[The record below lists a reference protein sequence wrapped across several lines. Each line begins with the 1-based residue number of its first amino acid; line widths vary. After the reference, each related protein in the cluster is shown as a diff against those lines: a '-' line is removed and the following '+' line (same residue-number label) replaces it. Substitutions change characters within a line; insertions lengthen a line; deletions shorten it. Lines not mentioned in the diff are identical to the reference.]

1 MKSDNK
7 MTFVLTEAQM
17 HYYQTTNVGKG
28 TGQIVEIGWSEPVE
42 PAEKKY
48 SPNQV
53 LTNKQ
58 IDILTAPNTTWKG
71 GVIAESIDFEGA
83 QMALSQCEM
92 EYLQALECK
101 VDIGKAIV
109 ADLESMDSE
118 GEFTNQVFSAE
129 LINKVNEE
137 RPWTGGVVV
146 AETDFT
152 DESSLVY
159 EIREMI
165 KAIAAY
171 HKHTFKKTSLG
182 YVICAEKRKLNISRD
197 GLVGGYF
204 SVVPFDGFEDYDFWI
219 NKVKTDSYGTVIAD
233 NIAFHLS
240 KTKNAKGKFR

>member
-1 MKSDNK
+1 MKSDN
-7 MTFVLTEAQM
+7 
-17 HYYQTTNVGKG
+17 
-28 TGQIVEIGWSEPVE
+28 
-42 PAEKKY
+42 KY

-58 IDILTAPNTTWKG
+58 IDILTAPNSTWKG
-71 GVIAESIDFEGA
+71 GVIAETIDFEGA
-83 QMALSQCEM
+83 QLALSQYEI
-92 EYLQALECK
+92 EYLQALECV
-101 VDIGKAIV
+101 VDIGKAII
-109 ADLESMDSE
+109 ADLESPVDNLESE
-118 GEFTNQVFSAE
+118 CEFINQVFSAE
-129 LINKVNEE
+129 IISKVNKE

-171 HKHTFKKTSLG
+171 HKHTFKNTSLG
-182 YVICAEKRKLNISRD
+182 YVICAEKRKLNISHD

-204 SVVPFDGFEDYDFWI
+204 SVEPFDGFDDYDFWI
-219 NKVKTDSYGTVIAD
+219 NKVKTSSYGTVIAD

-240 KTKNAKGKFR
+240 KTKDAKGKFR

>member
-1 MKSDNK
+1 
-7 MTFVLTEAQM
+7 MTFVLTESQM

-28 TGQIVEIGWSEPVE
+28 TGQIVEIDWSEPVE

-83 QMALSQCEM
+83 QMALTQCEM
-92 EYLQALECK
+92 EYLQASECK

-118 GEFTNQVFSAE
+118 GEFTNQVLSAE
-129 LINKVNEE
+129 IINKVNEE
-137 RPWTGGVVV
+137 HPWTGGVVV

-152 DESSLVY
+152 DESSLLY

-171 HKHTFKKTSLG
+171 HKHAFKNTSLG
-182 YVICAEKRKLNISRD
+182 YVIRADKRRLNITHD

-204 SVVPFDGFEDYDFWI
+204 SVEPFDGFDDYDFWI
-219 NKVKTDSYGTVIAD
+219 NKVKTSSYGTVIAD

-240 KTKNAKGKFR
+240 KTKGANGKFR

>member
-1 MKSDNK
+1 MKPDNK
-7 MTFVLTEAQM
+7 MNFVLTEAQM
-17 HYYQTTNVGKG
+17 NYYQTTNVGKG
-28 TGQIVEIGWSEPVE
+28 TGQIVEIDWSEPVE

-71 GVIAESIDFEGA
+71 GVIAETIDFEGA
-83 QMALSQCEM
+83 QMVLSQYEM

-129 LINKVNEE
+129 LINEVNEE
-137 RPWTGGVVV
+137 RAWTGGVIV

-165 KAIAAY
+165 KTIAAY
-171 HKHTFKKTSLG
+171 HKHTFKNTSFG
-182 YVICAEKRKLNISRD
+182 YVICAEKRKLNIAHD

-204 SVVPFDGFEDYDFWI
+204 SVEPFDGFDDYDFWI
-219 NKVKTDSYGTVIAD
+219 NKVKTNSYGTVIAD

-240 KTKNAKGKFR
+240 KAKDAKGKFR